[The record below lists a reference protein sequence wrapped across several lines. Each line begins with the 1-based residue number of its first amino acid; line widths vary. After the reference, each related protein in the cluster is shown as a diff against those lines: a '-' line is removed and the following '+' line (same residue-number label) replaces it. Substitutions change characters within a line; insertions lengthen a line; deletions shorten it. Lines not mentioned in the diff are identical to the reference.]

1 MEKDSTQCLYKI
13 HFIKAQINQSRKSSK
28 KLEEIVFS
36 KKTDS
41 NSSENESEKFKLELF
56 RAEKE
61 IERLKNLEV
70 ELKDARA
77 EIDRFRSSFEI
88 VIKSNAPGKDIK
100 LKFHQSGVTEM
111 SRRHRKFYI
120 LLGIVRLYFYKIT
133 Y

>member
-1 MEKDSTQCLYKI
+1 VEKDSTQWLYKI
-13 HFIKAQINQSRKSSK
+13 HFIKAQIDQSRKSSK

-36 KKTDS
+36 KKADS

-88 VIKSNAPGKDIK
+88 VIKSNASEKDIK
-100 LKFHQSGVTEM
+100 LKFTNQE
-111 SRRHRKFYI
+111 
-120 LLGIVRLYFYKIT
+120 
-133 Y
+133 